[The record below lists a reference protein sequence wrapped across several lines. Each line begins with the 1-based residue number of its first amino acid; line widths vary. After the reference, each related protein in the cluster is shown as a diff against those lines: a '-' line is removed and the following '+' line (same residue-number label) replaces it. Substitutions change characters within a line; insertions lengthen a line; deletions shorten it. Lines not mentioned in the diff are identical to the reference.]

1 MRRLTDELRSKGAE
15 SVVITSVVESETN
28 QHMVCGYDK
37 AENKYF
43 EIPYDYISVRF
54 PGTGD
59 IFSAI
64 LTGSILNGM
73 GQEEGTAVFGCPDVD
88 TINMFKIEKVDE

>member
-54 PGTGD
+54 PRNRRYFFGD
-59 IFSAI
+59 FDRQHFERHGAGRRN
-64 LTGSILNGM
+64 GSFLLS
-73 GQEEGTAVFGCPDVD
+73 GCGYD
-88 TINMFKIEKVDE
+88 